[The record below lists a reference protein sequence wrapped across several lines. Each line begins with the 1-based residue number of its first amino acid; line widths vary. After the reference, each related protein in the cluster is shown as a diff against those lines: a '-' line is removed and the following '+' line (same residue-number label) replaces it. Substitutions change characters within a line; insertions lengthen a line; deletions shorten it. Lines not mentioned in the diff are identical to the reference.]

1 QMTRHYHCRR
11 SRNISTAGTPLRRKS
26 RNLSN
31 RRPACSP
38 STMIVR
44 AGALCT
50 ASGASEWRTSGSAPL
65 PVPGADVASD
75 TAHSVQCVPTGMT
88 SVFESGLHAS
98 HGGERLR
105 DPDVRHEVHEA
116 LGDRFLAHFGGLDRG
131 ADVTGKLRFGAAHCR
146 HGGPGEHLAVAELE
160 PVTLVR
166 AAEHCAGH

>member
-1 QMTRHYHCRR
+1 
-11 SRNISTAGTPLRRKS
+11 
-26 RNLSN
+26 
-31 RRPACSP
+31 
-38 STMIVR
+38 MIVR

-50 ASGASEWRTSGSAPL
+50 ASGAGERRTSGSAWL

-116 LGDRFLAHFGGLDRG
+116 FGDGFLAHPGGLDRG
-131 ADVTGKLRFGAAHCR
+131 ADVAGELRFGAAHGR
-146 HGGPGEHLAVAELE
+146 QGGHVQHLAVAELE
-160 PVTLVR
+160 AVTLVG
-166 AAEHCAGH
+166 A